1 MEIFHG
7 KFHGV
12 FDLNMCTSQTMTDCL
27 ALSKQVK
34 TRTHQVSVLM
44 IESVLNLGIK
54 SNKEDIIVAQL
65 EKLKGKTSCE
75 KDVCEVLL
83 RKARAVLNK

>member
-65 EKLKGKTSCE
+65 EKLKGKSCE

-83 RKARAVLNK
+83 HKARAVLNK